1 MSPFVLDSFAILAL
15 LNREPG
21 ADRVRAILDGVVA
34 GTCHALMCAANLGEV
49 FYIVKRRKG
58 EEDAHRVVAY
68 LRSIGVVIVPLDER
82 MALVAGGLKAE
93 HPMSFADC
101 MAGALALDRS
111 ATLVTADPEFHAIE
125 GLVTIEWL
133 R

>member
-1 MSPFVLDSFAILAL
+1 MTRFVLDSFAILAL

-21 ADRVRAILDGVVA
+21 ADRVRAILDGLAA
-34 GTCHALMCAANLGEV
+34 GTCQALMCAANLGEV
-49 FYIVKRRKG
+49 FYIVKRRRS
-58 EEDAHRVVAY
+58 EDDAHRMVAY
-68 LRSIGVVIVPLDER
+68 LRVIGVIVVPLDEHL
-82 MALVAGGLKAE
+82 ALVAGGLKAD

-101 MAGALALDRS
+101 MAGALALDRD